1 MDRGFIKL
9 DRKLLEW
16 RWITQPNTLAV
27 WIWLLLNA
35 NWEDKDFLNITL
47 KRGSLATSYEK
58 IGDAV
63 GITPRQ
69 SRTALEHLKETK
81 EVSITRH
88 SKFLEITINNYDR
101 YQQRV
106 TEKSIKSQSKVNQ
119 MSTTKEIKKLR
130 KKEYIY
136 ARARG
141 SMNNIDLTDE
151 QYMTLKGEY
160 PEDCE
165 RLIDELS
172 EYKAKTGAE
181 YAEDYPALLTFARR
195 QGLTPQSEKPDYR
208 IVNEVELMTDKDGY
222 EVAKTVRYKVY
233 PDGKRVKD
241 ENTNTA

>member
-35 NWEDKDFLNITL
+35 NWENKDFLNITL
-47 KRGSLATSYEK
+47 KRGSLATSYGR
-58 IGDAV
+58 IADALGMSV
-63 GITPRQ
+63 Q
-69 SRTALEHLKETK
+69 NVRTAITHLKETK
-81 EVSITRH
+81 ELTVTQH
-88 SKFLEITINNYDR
+88 SKFLEISINNYDR
-101 YQQRV
+101 YQQANREL
-106 TEKSIKSQSKVNQ
+106 TGNQ
-119 MSTTKEIKKLR
+119 QATNRQLTTTKELKKLR

-151 QYMTLKGEY
+151 QYMTFKGEY
-160 PEDCE
+160 PEDCG

>member
-1 MDRGFIKL
+1 M
-9 DRKLLEW
+9 
-16 RWITQPNTLAV
+16 
-27 WIWLLLNA
+27 LLNA
-35 NWEDKDFLNITL
+35 NWENKDFLNITL
-47 KRGSLATSYEK
+47 KRGSLATSYGR
-58 IGDAV
+58 IADALGMSV
-63 GITPRQ
+63 Q
-69 SRTALEHLKETK
+69 NVRTAITHLKETK
-81 EVSITRH
+81 ELTVTQH
-88 SKFLEITINNYDR
+88 SKFLEISINNYDR
-101 YQQRV
+101 YQQANREL
-106 TEKSIKSQSKVNQ
+106 TGNQ
-119 MSTTKEIKKLR
+119 QATNRQLTTTKELKKLR

-151 QYMTLKGEY
+151 QYMTFKGEY
-160 PEDCE
+160 PEDCG